1 MGNTKLHVLFKFEED
16 NHWELKVE
24 RIPGQKMTI
33 EATIDGQKWTG
44 VANLNQGE
52 MKLNLKVDSEFTGK
66 HYTLDFDLNPAGM
79 WGLHVTGDVE
89 GPVDAKWTMQ
99 KDFTMGEIVVKYK
112 NQNYAF
118 MRLKGNAEMR
128 GLFPVMFDYVVKY
141 NINDVVEHQG
151 KAKMK
156 FDGKTPAKKF
166 EMSFAPKTGT
176 PMDFVWNVDFSA
188 GYKYDYDFKVN
199 AVTVEK
205 GNGEY
210 KWVNN
215 AQKFELMTKDTFVV
229 SKQSPFHWMNTM
241 VTRGREWTKMEHTR
255 NFFFD
260 KVNKAHLINKM
271 KMEEH
276 NILDGKTWFHI
287 KYDNTAPKTALL
299 FTYLPYNM
307 DTAWTYEG
315 GREHTAN
322 GGFIMTHKMTM
333 TEESPFYGMVFWWTG
348 RYGKTVERK
357 MTFFFDKI
365 NKSILFVPKMS
376 MNTVLTIDGQKTS
389 EFVFDNTQAKKHF
402 KFFWAPDAFTKDYL
416 YTDE

>member
-1 MGNTKLHVLFKFEED
+1 
-16 NHWELKVE
+16 
-24 RIPGQKMTI
+24 
-33 EATIDGQKWTG
+33 
-44 VANLNQGE
+44 
-52 MKLNLKVDSEFTGK
+52 
-66 HYTLDFDLNPAGM
+66 
-79 WGLHVTGDVE
+79 
-89 GPVDAKWTMQ
+89 
-99 KDFTMGEIVVKYK
+99 MGEIVVKYK

-118 MRLKGNAEMR
+118 MQLKGNAEMR
-128 GLFPVMFDYVVKY
+128 GVFPVM
-141 NINDVVEHQG
+141 
-151 KAKMK
+151 

-205 GNGEY
+205 GDGEY

-299 FTYLPYNM
+299 FTFLPYNM
-307 DTAWTYEG
+307 DRAWTYEG

-322 GGFIMTHKMTM
+322 GGFAMTHKITHGDVVIQ
-333 TEESPFYGMVFWWTG
+333 EGEMVFDIKANDG
-348 RYGKTVERK
+348 SKFEMEHLHK
-357 MTFFFDKI
+357 M
-365 NKSILFVPKMS
+365 
-376 MNTVLTIDGQKTS
+376 
-389 EFVFDNTQAKKHF
+389 
-402 KFFWAPDAFTKDYL
+402 
-416 YTDE
+416 